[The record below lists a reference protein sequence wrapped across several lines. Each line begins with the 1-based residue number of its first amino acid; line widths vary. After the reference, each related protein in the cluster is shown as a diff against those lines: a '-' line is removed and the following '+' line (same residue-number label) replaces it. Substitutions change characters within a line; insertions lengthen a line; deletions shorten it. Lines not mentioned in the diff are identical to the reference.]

1 MLRGRRGRPG
11 RGAQGDPRPLNRA
24 TIPGHCPRFL
34 AASGA
39 VPFETSEPLAQVR
52 DRLVAAGHLAR
63 LVEGPGRAV
72 HVADPDGQ
80 EIQIH
85 ELS

>member
-1 MLRGRRGRPG
+1 M
-11 RGAQGDPRPLNRA
+11 
-24 TIPGHCPRFL
+24 
-34 AASGA
+34 
-39 VPFETSEPLAQVR
+39 PFETSEPLAQVR